1 MKIAIFSKS
10 PLAAAPLELFK
21 ALRRHTRHEVSLINM
36 SANYKDGRSFPYHLL
51 FRSDNG
57 NSRKALQEADIWHIH
72 NYLAYEIKPYRQ
84 SKKVMAQ
91 FHSLPRMGNWQELMR
106 YADRCYTIRQPNQE
120 KEYQLPA
127 LPNVIDPDEYRPEPR
142 PGKIRIAFAP
152 SSRAP
157 VGRPMSKGYKE
168 VREILNK
175 VAAKRD
181 VTIEWIEGIPYE
193 ENLKRKARSHILID
207 DVVTGNFHR
216 TALEGSCFGCVVMS
230 SFKCDQFHHST
241 LASLEED
248 LLQLIDVPILRRE
261 YQTRA
266 RLWVL
271 QKWHAMDQV
280 KEYEAAYEGVING
293 K

>member
-1 MKIAIFSKS
+1 
-10 PLAAAPLELFK
+10 
-21 ALRRHTRHEVSLINM
+21 M
-36 SANYKDGRSFPYHLL
+36 SASYKDGRSFPYHLL

-57 NSRKALQEADIWHIH
+57 NAIKALRDAEIWHIH

-84 SKKVMAQ
+84 GKKVMAQ
-91 FHSLPRMGNWQELMR
+91 FHSLPKMGNWNELMR

-127 LPNVIDPDEYRPEPR
+127 LPNVIDPDEYKPIQRSG
-142 PGKIRIAFAP
+142 GKVRIAFAP

-157 VGRPMSKGYKE
+157 VGRPMSKGYRE
-168 VREILNK
+168 VRQVLNR
-175 VAAKRD
+175 VASKRD
-181 VTIEWIEGIPYE
+181 IDIEWIEGIPYE
-193 ENLKRKARSHILID
+193 ENLRRKSNSHILID

-216 TALEGSCFGCVVMS
+216 TALEGACFGCVVMS
-230 SFKCDQFHHST
+230 SFKCNQFHHST
-241 LASLEED
+241 LRSLEED

-261 YQTRA
+261 YQVRS

-271 QKWHAMDQV
+271 QEWHAIDQV